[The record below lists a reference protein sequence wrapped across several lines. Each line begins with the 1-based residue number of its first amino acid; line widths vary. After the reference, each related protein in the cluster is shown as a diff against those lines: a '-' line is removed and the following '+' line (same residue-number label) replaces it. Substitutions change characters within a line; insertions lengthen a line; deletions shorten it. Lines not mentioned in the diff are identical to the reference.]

1 VRLLVTGGLGFIGSN
16 FVRMVLEARPG
27 WSVTNLDLVTYAGN
41 PANLADL
48 ATHPAYR
55 FVKGD
60 IAEPD
65 DVARALEGGADAIV
79 NFAAESHVDRSI
91 LAAGPFI
98 RTNVLGTVQLLEAA
112 RARAGGPC
120 RVVHVSTD
128 EVYGALGPADAPFT
142 ERTPVNPTSPY
153 AASKAAADH
162 LALAFARTHGQDVV
176 VTRCS
181 NNYGPY
187 QFPEKLIPLMITN
200 AVEGKKLPVYG
211 DGRQVRDWIH
221 VEDHCAGVLA
231 ALERG
236 RAGEVYNF
244 GARAERANLD
254 IVSRIVVL
262 TGVSPGLVE
271 HVPDRPAHD
280 RRYAMDA
287 TRAERELGWRPARSF
302 EQGLADTVRWYTDH
316 EEWWR
321 AVKDG
326 SYRAFYRA
334 WYEERVS

>member
-1 VRLLVTGGLGFIGSN
+1 VRLVVTGGLGFIGSN
-16 FVRMVLEARPG
+16 FVRLVLRDRPD
-27 WSVTNLDLVTYAGN
+27 WRVTNLDLVTYAGN

-48 ATHPAYR
+48 ERDARYR

-60 IAEPD
+60 IAEPA
-65 DVARALEGGADAIV
+65 DVAKALAGGADAVV

-91 LAAGPFI
+91 LSAAPFA

-112 RARAGGPC
+112 RPLPGC
-120 RVVHVSTD
+120 RVLHVSTD
-128 EVYGALGPADAPFT
+128 EVYGALGPDDPPFT
-142 ERTPVNPTSPY
+142 EQTPVNPTSPY
-153 AASKAAADH
+153 AASKAAADQ
-162 LALAFARTHGQDVV
+162 LALSFARTYGQHVV

-200 AVEGKKLPVYG
+200 ALEGKRLPVYG

-244 GARAERANLD
+244 GARSERHNID
-254 IVSRIVVL
+254 IVVRIVAL
-262 TGVSPGLVE
+262 LKAAPDLVE
-271 HVPDRPAHD
+271 HVADRPAHD

-287 TRAERELGWRPARSF
+287 GKAERELEWRPARSF
-302 EQGLADTVRWYTDH
+302 EAGLADTVRWYVEH
-316 EEWWR
+316 EAWWR

-326 SYRAFYRA
+326 SYRDFYRR
-334 WYEERVS
+334 WYEERGS